1 MCLVVL
7 QLQELTA
14 DLSEEHTTSTHATEV
29 LETETAERM
38 RLEKELKE
46 LQVRNLTTQV
56 SLEIQLITSSAAE
69 VTFLIH
75 QKKKKNMKII

>member
-1 MCLVVL
+1 MALNLVVFVVVF

-46 LQVRNLTTQV
+46 LQVRHLTTQV
-56 SLEIQLITSSAAE
+56 FLEIQLITSSAAE
-69 VTFLIH
+69 VTF
-75 QKKKKNMKII
+75 